1 MSSGSESTIPEPE
14 RRQAAR
20 AHLSAWLG
28 LLPLFGLFTAF
39 GIYSRTQRS
48 APWVARQAL
57 LSVIFQTLMF
67 NASVLLTGI
76 TVAIGFAVWNGRQ
89 DGDDLVIAAILT
101 GLPFYLA
108 TYLLQ
113 GVLASGAARAVLRG
127 EEFRYPLIGR
137 LVGSAQPGEATE
149 GES

>member
-1 MSSGSESTIPEPE
+1 MTSGSERTISEPE

-76 TVAIGFAVWNGRQ
+76 TVAIGFAVWNSSQ

-108 TYLLQ
+108 AYLLQ

-137 LVGSAQPGEATE
+137 LVGSAQPGEATK